1 MARSSAAQRT
11 QYVKEIGRCF
21 AAGMLDR
28 EIMEK
33 LHIKKNAYYQY
44 RKRLFR
50 ESGDLFRQT
59 DADEL
64 LYHKELLQERLTRMF
79 RQIEIDLNNKD
90 LSNKDRAGLYLA
102 AQSYAMNIFRL
113 NYEGIAALNGIQGR
127 SSLAINTS
135 IGSEDSPRSGAA
147 VVRLLQTQDTGGGR
161 GNGTTTGTADAGGG
175 ESTATTI
182 LSDAPDILEQK
193 TEPDESEIY

>member
-1 MARSSAAQRT
+1 MARSSAAQRS

-21 AAGMLDR
+21 AAGMVDR

-33 LHIKKNAYYQY
+33 LHIKKNAFYQY

-59 DADEL
+59 DPDEL
-64 LYHKELLQERLTRMF
+64 LYHKELLQERLTRMY
-79 RQIEIDLNNKD
+79 RQIEIDLHNNT

-113 NYEGIAALNGIQGR
+113 NYEGIAALNGVQR
-127 SSLAINTS
+127 REPALSVNAS
-135 IGSEDSPRSGAA
+135 IGSQGDPRSGAS
-147 VVRLLQTQDTGGGR
+147 VIRLLQTE
-161 GNGTTTGTADAGGG
+161 GG
-175 ESTATTI
+175 EGARQEDSSI
-182 LSDAPDILEQK
+182 PPPINDEKQ
-193 TEPDESEIY
+193 EPDESEIY